1 MNLESPRVTVGKS
14 AQELFDLL
22 SDVRNFEKL
31 MPENIAKFEVLDDDS
46 FVFGL
51 SGMPEIKLKMK
62 EKVAP
67 TKLVL
72 GAASDKLPFTLEA
85 DINPLSEN
93 SSNVQLLFEGEF
105 NAMMAMMIKGPIGIA
120 QTGLLI
126 GGDGLVEL
134 FLAAAFSPSRQ
145 KPIAPRKPGQM
156 MPRIEPRKG
165 IGYLDKRLPI
175 LRNNKEWPGRKEIGS
190 AFRVTEAASGIQV
203 VWVG

>member
-31 MPENIAKFEVLDDDS
+31 MPENIAKFEVLGDDS

-85 DINPLSEN
+85 DINPLSEI

-105 NAMMAMMIKGPIGIA
+105 NAMMAMMIKGPIGKFIE
-120 QTGLLI
+120 T
-126 GGDGLVEL
+126 
-134 FLAAAFSPSRQ
+134 LAVN
-145 KPIAPRKPGQM
+145 
-156 MPRIEPRKG
+156 MPK
-165 IGYLDKRLPI
+165 L
-175 LRNNKEWPGRKEIGS
+175 
-190 AFRVTEAASGIQV
+190 
-203 VWVG
+203 